1 MLDRLRELV
10 SPMRNSLLQIYD
22 LSTVDEWMATN
33 IDDPTTHIKELLSKA
48 KKLLERKDWPAR
60 PFPQPARAGDQ
71 MVIQPGAGQQQRRS
85 DAVGQYVLHDS
96 SLNILPQGPEPSRL
110 RPPGNPQG
118 VISKVTVL
126 PNPGEIAKEG
136 GAQYHAGGADKGGNA
151 GRPGGGI
158 MAQALFPKADIN
170 AGRPSGPGKVQAY
183 NTPAGNVLNL
193 GPQGVRSGL
202 SGQRQQQQV
211 RNPAGL
217 GQYIQVLPLNPKGV
231 QQSPNQQ
238 AQGQNRQ
245 GLSQNQL
252 GLGQIQQRLGQNPQA
267 FGGNQQG
274 LGQNQQ
280 GLRQYQQGLPQ
291 NQLRLGQNQQG
302 FGLNQQGLRQYQ
314 QGQRLPQNQ
323 LGFGQN
329 QQRSGQNQQGLG
341 QNQQGPGQNQ
351 QGLGQNQQGFGQ
363 NQQGQNQQRS
373 GQNQQGAGQ
382 NQQGQNWQRSGQ
394 DQQGL
399 RQNLLVLPQKI
410 QGPGQSHQ
418 NVLQNFQTFGQ
429 NTQEVPQNPPGLIPN
444 PQGQP
449 QSAQGEKDHR
459 RLGPLTTQDPQNR
472 DNLKPFGTDKK
483 EERVGDEEKSGPV
496 HGVGNGEKES
506 DKDEQLQGLPDKEV
520 PVKDFGHQDAD
531 ADDKDENG
539 AASLPKLDKDNILLP
554 GNRLEEPAE
563 ADGAGDEGAKYLDR
577 FVGRKSFGG
586 NSMNHIPV
594 KSDEDQGKALDKF
607 EQEDKDET
615 DYEANGDI

>member
-60 PFPQPARAGDQ
+60 PFPQPAQAGDQ

-238 AQGQNRQ
+238 AQGQNQQ

-274 LGQNQQ
+274 LGLNQQ

-314 QGQRLPQNQ
+314 QGQRLPQN
-323 LGFGQN
+323 L
-329 QQRSGQNQQGLG
+329 S
-341 QNQQGPGQNQ
+341 
-351 QGLGQNQQGFGQ
+351 
-363 NQQGQNQQRS
+363 
-373 GQNQQGAGQ
+373 
-382 NQQGQNWQRSGQ
+382 
-394 DQQGL
+394 
-399 RQNLLVLPQKI
+399 
-410 QGPGQSHQ
+410 
-418 NVLQNFQTFGQ
+418 
-429 NTQEVPQNPPGLIPN
+429 LI
-444 PQGQP
+444 
-449 QSAQGEKDHR
+449 
-459 RLGPLTTQDPQNR
+459 
-472 DNLKPFGTDKK
+472 
-483 EERVGDEEKSGPV
+483 
-496 HGVGNGEKES
+496 
-506 DKDEQLQGLPDKEV
+506 
-520 PVKDFGHQDAD
+520 
-531 ADDKDENG
+531 
-539 AASLPKLDKDNILLP
+539 
-554 GNRLEEPAE
+554 
-563 ADGAGDEGAKYLDR
+563 
-577 FVGRKSFGG
+577 
-586 NSMNHIPV
+586 HI
-594 KSDEDQGKALDKF
+594 
-607 EQEDKDET
+607 
-615 DYEANGDI
+615 

>member
-1 MLDRLRELV
+1 MFLGLQMLDRLRELV

-33 IDDPTTHIKELLSKA
+33 IDDPTAHIKELLSKA

-60 PFPQPARAGDQ
+60 PFPQPAQAGDQ
-71 MVIQPGAGQQQRRS
+71 MVIQPGAGQQQRHS
-85 DAVGQYVLHDS
+85 DAVGQYVPHDS
-96 SLNILPQGPEPSRL
+96 SLTILPQGPEPSRL

-151 GRPGGGI
+151 GRPGVGI

-183 NTPAGNVLNL
+183 NSPAGNVLNL

-231 QQSPNQQ
+231 KQSPNQQ
-238 AQGQNRQ
+238 AQGQNQQ

-252 GLGQIQQRLGQNPQA
+252 GLGQIQQRLGQN
-267 FGGNQQG
+267 
-274 LGQNQQ
+274 QQ
-280 GLRQYQQGLPQ
+280 GLRQYQQGLLQ

-314 QGQRLPQNQ
+314 QAQRLPQNQ

-363 NQQGQNQQRS
+363 NQQGL
-373 GQNQQGAGQ
+373 GQNQQGFGQ

-418 NVLQNFQTFGQ
+418 NVLQNFQKFGQ
-429 NTQEVPQNPPGLIPN
+429 NTQEVPQNPQGLIPN

-472 DNLKPFGTDKK
+472 DNLKPFGTDEK
-483 EERVGDEEKSGPV
+483 EERVGDEEKSGRV
-496 HGVGNGEKES
+496 HGVGNGEEES
-506 DKDEQLQGLPDKEV
+506 DKDKQLQGLPDKEV
-520 PVKDFGHQDAD
+520 PVKHFGHQDAD

-539 AASLPKLDKDNILLP
+539 AASLPRLDKDHILLP

-563 ADGAGDEGAKYLDR
+563 ADGAGDEGAKYLDD
-577 FVGRKSFGG
+577 FVGRKGFGG

-594 KSDEDQGKALDKF
+594 KSDEDQDKALDKF
-607 EQEDKDET
+607 EQRDKDET